1 MTESLNKL
9 LWSRINYEVL
19 GTALDPAKQI
29 LVMETPGFSVDPD
42 LFDEEKFQ
50 SNPGV
55 DVLSPQYAT
64 ATLVDR
70 VPACA
75 RFFNDTGSRVS
86 FNWKQLMETIVIIDE
101 AEDDLAVKAK
111 YDEAIEVLYGG
122 QIGYRKLQ
130 KTEYFEMLDTL
141 RENYYREKDKLEQIR
156 KRENELH
163 DVPELTVHHQEM
175 EVAEYHNRKSQIE
188 KHQAAILKYTSE
200 DPSVLLMIRRRGKVC
215 TVLTQTRMYHT
226 LLLPVCGKS
235 QFNNRNYVIIVGHYN
250 RHWYMDVHN
259 ITPEMRTPIIID
271 TYRSG
276 R

>member
-1 MTESLNKL
+1 MADSLNKL
-9 LWSRINYEVL
+9 WSCINDEVL
-19 GTALDPAKQI
+19 GTSLNPAKQI
-29 LVMETPGFSVDPD
+29 LVMETPGFSIDPD

-86 FNWKQLMETIVIIDE
+86 FNWKQLIETIVIIDNT
-101 AEDDLAVKAK
+101 EDDLAVKAK
-111 YDEAIEVLYGG
+111 YDEAIEKLYGG

-156 KRENELH
+156 KRQQELH
-163 DVPELTVHHQEM
+163 DVPELTVHHQER
-175 EVAEYHNRKSQIE
+175 EVTEYHNRKSQIE
-188 KHQAAILKYTSE
+188 KYQAAILKYTSE
-200 DPSVLLMIRRRGKVC
+200 DLSVLLMKKRQGKVKPMHC
-215 TVLTQTRMYHT
+215 TSITLRQARMYHSLFVESHNLT
-226 LLLPVCGKS
+226 MEITVEPHYNGHHWDQRFVRYSPTQRLPVY
-235 QFNNRNYVIIVGHYN
+235 FR
-250 RHWYMDVHN
+250 
-259 ITPEMRTPIIID
+259 
-271 TYRSG
+271 
-276 R
+276 